1 MKKFVVIWVAGI
13 FSAFSVNAQ
22 LNKLMSK
29 YHEKNGITITQL
41 DQSLYGLY
49 QRERLSPE
57 SLEMLQSLKEVN
69 LLELDR
75 HNCSPDLCD
84 KIVTQFRNILSNPD
98 KYRLVKSQQNG
109 AAKQLIYT
117 QGKNGKTTDLVAW
130 NQTPEQ
136 IDLIELRGDIRLD
149 RIALLP
155 ETLNL
160 PGLDALA
167 SLASGTS
174 AGKHLLTEKKLRS
187 AKENIENP
195 GDGFFNLFEHLDEL
209 MGMFGDFHFPDMTF
223 PEGFGENGN
232 SRSSSVQ
239 IIEENGKTKLKI
251 DAQNTNIIYIIDGQ
265 EMSGDSIQMPE
276 TILNAQLI
284 PSRNDM
290 KKTYLFITSREK
302 IGDFISLKNGELTF
316 RYNHQEY
323 KYNLDKLNTPVLVID
338 GRISAIFDIDP
349 VDILQIRPVSQL
361 EKETGYYPNAEVIIH
376 TRHQF

>member
-117 QGKNGKTTDLVAW
+117 QGKNGKTTDLVVW

-187 AKENIENP
+187 AKENIQNP

-276 TILNAQLI
+276 TILDAQLI

>member
-49 QRERLSPE
+49 QGERLSPE

-117 QGKNGKTTDLVAW
+117 QGKNGKTTNLVVW

-136 IDLIELRGDIRLD
+136 IDLIELRGDIRLN

-276 TILNAQLI
+276 TILDAQLI

>member
-49 QRERLSPE
+49 QGERLSPE

-117 QGKNGKTTDLVAW
+117 QGKNGKTTDLVVW

-276 TILNAQLI
+276 TILDAQLI

>member
-117 QGKNGKTTDLVAW
+117 QGKNGKTTDLVVW

-209 MGMFGDFHFPDMTF
+209 FGDFHFPDMTF

-239 IIEENGKTKLKI
+239 IIEENDKTKLKI

>member
-117 QGKNGKTTDLVAW
+117 QGKNGKTTDLVVW

>member
-84 KIVTQFRNILSNPD
+84 KIVTQFRNILINPD

-117 QGKNGKTTDLVAW
+117 QGKNGKTTDLVVW

-239 IIEENGKTKLKI
+239 IIEENDKTKLKI

>member
-49 QRERLSPE
+49 QGERLSPE

-117 QGKNGKTTDLVAW
+117 QGKNGKTTDLVVW

-276 TILNAQLI
+276 TILDAQLI

-376 TRHQF
+376 TRYQF

>member
-117 QGKNGKTTDLVAW
+117 QGKNGKTTDLVVW

-239 IIEENGKTKLKI
+239 IIEENDKTKLKI

>member
-117 QGKNGKTTDLVAW
+117 QGKNGKTTDLVVW

-174 AGKHLLTEKKLRS
+174 AGKHLLMEKKLRS

-276 TILNAQLI
+276 TILDAQLI

>member
-13 FSAFSVNAQ
+13 FSAFSVNSQ

-49 QRERLSPE
+49 QGERLSPE

-117 QGKNGKTTDLVAW
+117 QGKNGKTTDLVVW

-276 TILNAQLI
+276 TILDAQLI

>member
-49 QRERLSPE
+49 QRERFSPE

-117 QGKNGKTTDLVAW
+117 QGKNGKTTDLVVW

-239 IIEENGKTKLKI
+239 IIEENDKTKLKI

>member
-117 QGKNGKTTDLVAW
+117 QGKNGKTTDLVVW

-187 AKENIENP
+187 AKENIQNP

>member
-13 FSAFSVNAQ
+13 FSAFSVNAH
-22 LNKLMSK
+22 KLMSK

-117 QGKNGKTTDLVAW
+117 QGKNGKTTDLVVW

-276 TILNAQLI
+276 TILDAQLI

>member
-117 QGKNGKTTDLVAW
+117 QGKNGKTTDLVVW

-276 TILNAQLI
+276 TILDAQLI

>member
-117 QGKNGKTTDLVAW
+117 QGKNGKTTDLVVW

-223 PEGFGENGN
+223 PEGFGD
-232 SRSSSVQ
+232 RKSV
-239 IIEENGKTKLKI
+239 
-251 DAQNTNIIYIIDGQ
+251 
-265 EMSGDSIQMPE
+265 
-276 TILNAQLI
+276 
-284 PSRNDM
+284 
-290 KKTYLFITSREK
+290 
-302 IGDFISLKNGELTF
+302 
-316 RYNHQEY
+316 
-323 KYNLDKLNTPVLVID
+323 V
-338 GRISAIFDIDP
+338 
-349 VDILQIRPVSQL
+349 
-361 EKETGYYPNAEVIIH
+361 
-376 TRHQF
+376 

>member
-117 QGKNGKTTDLVAW
+117 QGKNGKTTDLVVW

-239 IIEENGKTKLKI
+239 IIEESDKTKLKI

>member
-117 QGKNGKTTDLVAW
+117 QGKNGKTTDLVVW

-265 EMSGDSIQMPE
+265 EMFGDSIQMPE
-276 TILNAQLI
+276 TILDAQLI

>member
-117 QGKNGKTTDLVAW
+117 QGKNGKTTDLVVW

-239 IIEENGKTKLKI
+239 IIEENDKTKLKI

-290 KKTYLFITSREK
+290 KKTYMFITSREK